1 MRSDL
6 ERLRQVGQTG
16 MNARPRLLFLITED
30 WYFWSHRLD
39 LAKAA
44 RDAGFDV
51 SIATRVTDHGE
62 RIRREGFRLYPLRLE
77 RRSRHPLAELMTIF
91 EITRLYRR
99 EQPQLVHQVAMKP
112 ILYGSLAAWVAGIP
126 AVVNAFAGLGYA
138 FTDQERRGG
147 MLRFFL
153 LHTLKVAIGLSR
165 SVAVF
170 QNSEDRDYLVAK
182 GVVRSEQARII
193 AGSGVDTDRF
203 GPGAPAAGE
212 PVVLLASRMLW
223 DKGVADF
230 VRAAQL
236 VKRQGIEARFVLVG
250 RCDPHNP
257 AAIPPSRLQAWV
269 ENGDIEWWGHREDMP
284 AVLASASLVV
294 LPSFR
299 EGLPKVLLEASAC
312 GKPVIATDVPGC
324 RAVVRHRSNGLLV
337 PPRDPGALADA
348 IASLLADADRCAV
361 MGRAGRDMVARDYS
375 VPKIAGATLALYREL
390 LELRGHGRQAQALA

>member
-1 MRSDL
+1 
-6 ERLRQVGQTG
+6 

-39 LAKAA
+39 LARAA

-51 SIATRVTDHGE
+51 SIATRVTDHGAL
-62 RIRREGFRLYPLRLE
+62 IKREGFQLYPLRLE
-77 RRSRHPLAELMTIF
+77 RRSRHPLAELMTILQ
-91 EITRLYRR
+91 IACLYRR

-153 LHTLKVAIGLSR
+153 LRALKVAIGLSR

-182 GVVRSEQARII
+182 GVVRPEQARII

-203 GPGAPAAGE
+203 VPGAPAAGA

-236 VKRQGIEARFVLVG
+236 VKRQGIQARFVLVG

-269 ENGDIEWWGHREDMP
+269 ENGDIEWWGHRDDMP

-324 RAVVRHRSNGLLV
+324 RAVVRHQSNGLLV

-348 IASLLADADRCAV
+348 IASLLADADRCAA